1 MAIDFSA
8 ILFWRI
14 PSSVGL
20 LFIILVALVLAIV
33 IIHQAQSLT
42 KLQKPLPLYVKTY
55 DISR

>member
-1 MAIDFSA
+1 MTIDFSA

-20 LFIILVALVLAIV
+20 LFIVLMALVLAIV
-33 IIHQAQSLT
+33 IIHQAQDLA

-55 DISR
+55 DINR